1 MTFLKKICRDRRGM
15 AMEMAMLVMVVTFAL
30 GTLMVTVALMQNNS
44 VSAIERDFNEKVE
57 LEQIGENFC
66 KRIEAQTKGETPDF
80 EGLLLENLEKKY
92 DYDVDADV
100 DAFDLFVRDVNT
112 DDILMTV
119 GVKKVG
125 EAYEIVKWEIK

>member
-1 MTFLKKICRDRRGM
+1 M

-66 KRIEAQTKGETPDF
+66 KRIEAQNKGETPNF
-80 EGLLLENLEKKY
+80 EGLILENLEKKY

-100 DAFDLFVRDVNT
+100 DAFALFVRDVNT

-125 EAYEIVKWEIK
+125 EAYEIVKWEIN